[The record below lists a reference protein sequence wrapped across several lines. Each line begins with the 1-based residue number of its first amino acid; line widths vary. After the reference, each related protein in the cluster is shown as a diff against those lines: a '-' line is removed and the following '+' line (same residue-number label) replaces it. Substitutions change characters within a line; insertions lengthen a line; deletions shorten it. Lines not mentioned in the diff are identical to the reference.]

1 MRKLFLTALAVAAIA
16 GCTGGGPK
24 VDPMASQVTSAD
36 AEMVVI
42 PEVCKSFYKFDVPR
56 VAVAQ
61 FVNNTS
67 YGKMSASN
75 TSFAGK
81 STTKR
86 TSAGVAGVVVAPGA
100 VGVGHVGASKT
111 DVTSSGQVDT
121 YMREVAPKIGEY
133 AQSATENVVANI
145 GGMSIFDRS
154 SLESI
159 LSEQKFQMAIA
170 DPNTAVRAGK
180 LAGVQYV
187 FAGTVDSISA
197 KYVPPNNN
205 KTSDTGNAWFNLAL
219 AVGKAAANTQSG
231 WIVNVEMTVKM
242 IDVETGQVIVNNKV
256 KGREVAGGGQGLNP
270 ELIAEA
276 AKKAM
281 GEAIDDVKP
290 TLSQRFS
297 PKGYIKQLRG
307 NKALALVNM
316 GSDAGVNSGEKL
328 EVYEFIEIADPF
340 SGQKSCNMAKIP
352 VELTISDQ
360 IAQDQAWAK
369 IDGDPAAISRVK
381 NGSIIKRQK
390 LEGQSM
396 FKKMF

>member
-1 MRKLFLTALAVAAIA
+1 MRKLFLFVLAAAVA

-24 VDPMASQVTSAD
+24 VDPMSAQVTAAD

-42 PEVCKSFYKFDVPR
+42 PDVCKAFYKFDKPR

-61 FVNNTS
+61 FLNNTS
-67 YGKMSASN
+67 YGKMTASN
-75 TSFAGK
+75 TSYAGQ

-86 TSAGVAGVVVAPGA
+86 TSAGVVGVVAAPGA
-100 VGVGHVGASKT
+100 IGVGHVGASKT

-133 AQSATENVVANI
+133 AQSATENVVANV

-170 DPNTAVRAGK
+170 DPDTAVRAGK
-180 LAGVQYV
+180 LAGVQYI

-197 KYVPPNNN
+197 KYVAPDKSNSN
-205 KTSDTGNAWFNLAL
+205 DTGNAWLNLAL
-219 AVGKAAANTQSG
+219 AVGKAAANTQTG

-242 IDVETGQVIVNNKV
+242 IDVETGQVVINNKV

-290 TLSQRFS
+290 DLSQRFS
-297 PKGYIKQLRG
+297 PKGYIKQMRG
-307 NKALALVNM
+307 NKSLALVNM
-316 GSDAGVNSGEKL
+316 GSDAGVKPGEKL
-328 EVYEFIEIADPF
+328 EAFEFIEIADPF

-352 VELTISDQ
+352 VEIVISDQ
-360 IAQDQAWAK
+360 IAADQSWAK
-369 IDGDPAAISRVK
+369 IDGKPEAIARVK
-381 NGSIIKRQK
+381 TGSIIKREK

>member
-1 MRKLFLTALAVAAIA
+1 MRKLFLFALAAAVA

-24 VDPMASQVTSAD
+24 VDPMSAQVTAAD

-42 PEVCKSFYKFDVPR
+42 PDVCKSFYKFDKPR

-61 FVNNTS
+61 FLNNTS
-67 YGKMSASN
+67 YGKMTAAN

-81 STTKR
+81 SSTKK
-86 TSAGVAGVVVAPGA
+86 TSAGVAGVVAAPGA
-100 VGVGHVGASKT
+100 AGIGYVGASKT
-111 DVTSSGQVDT
+111 DTTSSGQVDT

-133 AQSATENVVANI
+133 AQSATENIVANV
-145 GGMSIFDRS
+145 GGMAIFDRS

-170 DPNTAVRAGK
+170 DPATAVRAGK
-180 LAGVQYV
+180 LAGVQYI
-187 FAGTVDSISA
+187 FAGTVDSINA
-197 KYVPPNNN
+197 KYVAPDNS
-205 KTSDTGNAWFNLAL
+205 KTADTGNAWANLAL
-219 AVGKAAANTQSG
+219 AVGKAAANTQTG

-242 IDVETGQVIVNNKV
+242 IEVETGQVIINNKV

-281 GEAIDDVKP
+281 GEAIEDIKP

-297 PKGYIKQLRG
+297 PKGYIKQMRG
-307 NKALALVNM
+307 NKTLALVNM

-328 EVYEFIEIADPF
+328 EAFEFIEVADPF

-352 VELTISDQ
+352 VDIVISDQ
-360 IAQDQAWAK
+360 IAADQAWAK
-369 IDGDPAAISRVK
+369 IDGKPEALARVK
-381 NGSIIKRQK
+381 TGSIIKRQK
-390 LEGQSM
+390 LEGQGM